1 MDYLR
6 GVGAVLA
13 ETPRVTGTPVEELLG
28 RYGRYL
34 AEERGLATTTI
45 SHYDQAA
52 RQLLLQRP
60 MTGDQVELTGLSLAE
75 VTAFVARETQ
85 RLSSG
90 SARNL
95 VSALRALLRYLH
107 LEGLITQ
114 PLASGLPSAA
124 CWSGST
130 LPRALPPGQ
139 AARLLDSCDRR
150 RAVGRRDY
158 AILTLLVRLGL
169 RAGEDRQVA
178 VRFADDHRRE
188 DLRGR
193 GGQAS
198 VKLIEV
204 KEKTLPPLDDDFA
217 KSVGEF
223 ETLAALRE
231 EVLKQ
236 LAARREHDEQRALQ
250 EKVVDALVA
259 KHEFTVPEALV
270 MRQIAHRVE
279 HARESMRRQGI
290 DPEQLPWDYQKLI
303 AELRPGA
310 ETAVRR
316 ALLIEAI
323 ADREAIAPS
332 ESEVD
337 AEVERLAQASQRP
350 TPAVRRMM
358 EKSGDLEG
366 LRQGLRDRMTLEL
379 LVANAKVKA

>member
-169 RAGEDRQVA
+169 RAGEV
-178 VRFADDHRRE
+178 
-188 DLRGR
+188 
-193 GGQAS
+193 
-198 VKLIEV
+198 
-204 KEKTLPPLDDDFA
+204 
-217 KSVGEF
+217 
-223 ETLAALRE
+223 AALRLDE
-231 EVLKQ
+231 IDWRAGEIAVQGKG
-236 LAARREHDEQRALQ
+236 RRTERLPIPVD
-250 EKVVDALVA
+250 VGDALA
-259 KHEFTVPEALV
+259 GYLSRGRPRIDHRTVFIRAHAPWRGLTSNGVSDVVRAACARADLPV
-270 MRQIAHRVE
+270 VGAHRLRHTAGTDMLRAGAPLSEVAQALRHQS
-279 HARESMRRQGI
+279 HATTALYAKVDHIALRCLA
-290 DPEQLPWDYQKLI
+290 LPW
-303 AELRPGA
+303 PGA
-310 ETAVRR
+310 R
-316 ALLIEAI
+316 
-323 ADREAIAPS
+323 
-332 ESEVD
+332 
-337 AEVERLAQASQRP
+337 
-350 TPAVRRMM
+350 
-358 EKSGDLEG
+358 
-366 LRQGLRDRMTLEL
+366 
-379 LVANAKVKA
+379 